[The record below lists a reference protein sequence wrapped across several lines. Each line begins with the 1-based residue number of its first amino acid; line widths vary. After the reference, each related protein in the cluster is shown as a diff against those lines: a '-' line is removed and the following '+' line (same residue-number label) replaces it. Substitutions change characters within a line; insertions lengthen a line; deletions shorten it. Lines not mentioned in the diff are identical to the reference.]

1 MFRSEWL
8 WRATA
13 VVLIGGIVGCGM
25 SGDNKVAGTAKIK
38 GGGPL
43 PSGRVMF
50 YPDGGGKTPNGEI
63 QSDGTFTVGTL
74 KTDDGAPAGTYT
86 VVIMGAMEPET
97 RTYSRSAAVKGRR
110 QAAHPQR
117 STKTKRPVTSK
128 IKSNQVQRGESGTR
142 SLRGDTVVR
151 GC

>member
-1 MFRSEWL
+1 MFCSEWL
-8 WRATA
+8 WCATA
-13 VVLIGGIVGCGM
+13 IVLIGGIVGCGM
-25 SGDNKVAGTAKIK
+25 SGDNKIAGTAKIK

-74 KTDDGAPAGTYT
+74 KTDDVVPAGTYT

-97 RTYSRSAAVKGRR
+97 RTYEQVSKGEG
-110 QAAHPQR
+110 QCPKPLIHSKYEDQ
-117 STKTKRPVTSK
+117 KTSDLKIE
-128 IKSNQVQRGESGTR
+128 IKSGSNAVNLELDPFAGKP
-142 SLRGDTVVR
+142 
-151 GC
+151 